1 MFIKGTKFSVLQNSR
16 EGGERGKCCWV
27 KISNF
32 HSISGKGLF
41 EGVKIYQLTLA
52 ALLPYYHITG
62 NLVAPDISD
71 VLEEVEDSEAS
82 VMVTVII
89 NNHSGHKMVL
99 EEVDIGCGMISNNSA
114 LPEILDPDSS
124 YIVYTEKVRPWKQRP
139 FFLFYLLSILKVF
152 IMTGNCEV
160 IGTLHNF

>member
-1 MFIKGTKFSVLQNSR
+1 M
-16 EGGERGKCCWV
+16 
-27 KISNF
+27 
-32 HSISGKGLF
+32 
-41 EGVKIYQLTLA
+41 
-52 ALLPYYHITG
+52 
-62 NLVAPDISD
+62 APDIGD

-139 FFLFYLLSILKVF
+139 FFLYYLLSILKVF
-152 IMTGNCEV
+152 IMTRLAIVRLLAHFISFDLLSCVSGVCAGHV
-160 IGTLHNF
+160 SQFVRSVLTKLQGVTT

>member
-1 MFIKGTKFSVLQNSR
+1 M
-16 EGGERGKCCWV
+16 
-27 KISNF
+27 
-32 HSISGKGLF
+32 
-41 EGVKIYQLTLA
+41 KIYQLTLA

-62 NLVAPDISD
+62 NLVAPDIGD

-89 NNHSGHKMVL
+89 NNHSGHTMVL

-124 YIVYTEKVRPWKQRP
+124 YIVYTEKVETKT
-139 FFLFYLLSILKVF
+139 FLSVLFTILKVF
-152 IMTGNCEV
+152 IMIRLAIVRLLAHFISFDLLSCVSGVCEPAGHV
-160 IGTLHNF
+160 SQFVRSVLTKLQGVTT

>member
-1 MFIKGTKFSVLQNSR
+1 M
-16 EGGERGKCCWV
+16 
-27 KISNF
+27 
-32 HSISGKGLF
+32 
-41 EGVKIYQLTLA
+41 KIYQLTLA

-62 NLVAPDISD
+62 NLVAPDIGD

-124 YIVYTEKVRPWKQRP
+124 YIVYTEKVETKT
-139 FFLFYLLSILKVF
+139 FLSVLFTIYIKSFYYDWQL
-152 IMTGNCEV
+152 
-160 IGTLHNF
+160 